1 MSELEDKKKALVA
14 ESEVYREMLKL
25 EIQNLQLC
33 AIRARRKV
41 SILGASGS
49 LLTIGAPLAGLF
61 LGKGRRGSVMGIV
74 KAALIGWRLY
84 RKIGPVFGPL
94 FAKRNRRA
102 ETRSEDRTPAA
113 NI

>member
-1 MSELEDKKKALVA
+1 MSELEDKKRALVA

-25 EIQNLQLC
+25 EIQNLRMC
-33 AIRARRKV
+33 AIRAQRKV

-49 LLTIGAPLAGLF
+49 LLTIGAPLAGLL

-84 RKIGPVFGPL
+84 SRMGPMFGSLFSNRK
-94 FAKRNRRA
+94 RRA
-102 ETRSEDRTPAA
+102 EPRPEDRTPAA

>member
-14 ESEVYREMLKL
+14 ESEIYREMLKL

-49 LLTIGAPLAGLF
+49 LLTIGAPLAGLL

-74 KAALIGWRLY
+74 KAALVGWRLY
-84 RKIGPVFGPL
+84 SKIGPVFGSL
-94 FAKRNRRA
+94 FANRKRSAEPRPEERA
-102 ETRSEDRTPAA
+102 PAA